1 MHLEGSTMEA
11 THHQFH
17 ELFDQLGLP
26 SSEAEIR
33 EFISTHRPLPGD
45 VKITEAPFW
54 TEPQSRL
61 LKELLL
67 QDADWAEMVDQ
78 LNVALH

>member
-1 MHLEGSTMEA
+1 ME
-11 THHQFH
+11 TTNHEFH
-17 ELFDQLGLP
+17 ELFEQLGLP
-26 SSEAEIR
+26 SSEQEIR
-33 EFISTHRPLPGD
+33 AFIESHRPLPGD

-54 TEPQSRL
+54 TDAQKAL

-67 QDADWAEMVDQ
+67 QDADWAVPVDQ